1 MAASLRE
8 LLGATPPHPP
18 RCARHPLPRGKRGKP
33 ARSRSRD
40 RFPTR
45 HRDGRAAARGDL
57 ALATA
62 FHLRHREGCE
72 AARGVDLEPLSPRGR
87 GAGVRGLVAHGRIA
101 ARAAPC
107 DTPSPAALRAAP
119 SPARGEGKAGAIRFS
134 RPLPDRSARGPLG
147 DQWHG
152 PGTPLPS
159 WERGRGEGAHSAWP
173 HRCASCSVRHPLT
186 RRAAR
191 GTLSHEGR
199 GESRRDPVLA
209 TASQR
214 RHRERPA
221 GPRGDLGFA
230 TASQPRHREG
240 RAAARGDLEPAAT
253 AAWRLSPRIRCH

>member
-1 MAASLRE
+1 
-8 LLGATPPHPP
+8 
-18 RCARHPLPRGKRGKP
+18 
-33 ARSRSRD
+33 
-40 RFPTR
+40 
-45 HRDGRAAARGDL
+45 
-57 ALATA
+57 
-62 FHLRHREGCE
+62 
-72 AARGVDLEPLSPRGR
+72 VDLEPLSPRGR
-87 GAGVRGLVAHGRIA
+87 GAGVRGLVARGRIA

-134 RPLPDRSARGPLG
+134 RTLPDPSSRAARRAAWRSRTRDRLPPSSSRGPRSGPWRSRICDRLPLSSSRG
-147 DQWHG
+147 PRSGQWPG

-159 WERGRGEGAHSAWP
+159 WERGRGEGARCAWP

-191 GTLSHEGR
+191 GTLSREGR

-221 GPRGDLGFA
+221 GPRGDLGLA
-230 TASQPRHREG
+230 TASQPRHCEG

-253 AAWRLSPRIRCH
+253 SAWRLSLRIRCP